1 MTQGGVSISIKNG
14 TQRLVYKVNSKKLK
28 DANWNLQLPFDL
40 AMNNGEV
47 VALADSTVLR
57 WIDELNGIS
66 DADAQ
71 AGIINQQIRHILKQK
86 DVSSATKLRIRDLM
100 RKRNLILFKQ
110 DYVCVV
116 MDSIK
121 DYRKMC
127 ERGFSINGIPYTRLL
142 ATTGGVKNR
151 TVVFI
156 SERLYP
162 EIRRRLDNGRDMNKE
177 IVPAKFGAYEALAC
191 SASTPV
197 SDPKGILVVH
207 DCYTYFVEDIITIDD
222 SCDGEP
228 ELKYVDGYKVHK
240 DCSDGFGT
248 MTPERAELWSKELG
262 LNYVMSGCNT
272 RYAWEK
278 GMLVTFD
285 HVAFAEKVNGA
296 SQDNEDG
303 YKVTDVWGDVWDVRD
318 VDVVL
323 TESMLKLWDSYS
335 SLGDY
340 LRNCHENHYTM
351 SIPKVAPEK
360 LDDVWTTNYQF
371 LQSYDLTDDELRELV
386 QPTMDWLDDIMGG
399 DYRKLMLYVN
409 GTTIS
414 TSSFLRQE
422 PSVSKGMFI
431 EPNLV
436 HDTITATMIR
446 DMTKKKVQQ
455 AKLGKILVN
464 GNFEIACGDPYALW
478 QSIFG
483 LKVTGLLYSG
493 EIYSK
498 HWVDR
503 DSRNVICFRAP
514 MTCANNIVPMAVATS
529 EDIDYWYQ
537 YIKTM
542 VIFNAW
548 DTAADA
554 MNGED

>member
-1 MTQGGVSISIKNG
+1 
-14 TQRLVYKVNSKKLK
+14 
-28 DANWNLQLPFDL
+28 
-40 AMNNGEV
+40 MNNGEV

-66 DADAQ
+66 DADTQ

-127 ERGFSINGIPYTRLL
+127 ERGFVINGIPYTRLL

-162 EIRRRLDNGRDMNKE
+162 EIRRRLDNGRDMNKK

-207 DCYTYFVEDIITIDD
+207 DCYTDFVEDVITIDD

-248 MTPERAELWSKELG
+248 MTPERAEIWSKELG
-262 LNYVMSGCNT
+262 LGYTMSGCNT

-296 SQDNEDG
+296 SPDNEDG

-318 VDVVL
+318 VDVIL

-386 QPTMDWLDDIMGG
+386 QPTMDWLDDVMGG

-409 GTTIS
+409 GTHIS
-414 TSSFLRQE
+414 ANQFLRKE

-431 EPNLV
+431 EPELV

-464 GNFEIACGDPYALW
+464 GNFEIASGDPYALW

-483 LKVTGLLYSG
+483 MKVTGLLYSG

>member
-1 MTQGGVSISIKNG
+1 
-14 TQRLVYKVNSKKLK
+14 
-28 DANWNLQLPFDL
+28 
-40 AMNNGEV
+40 MNNGEV

-57 WIDELNGIS
+57 WIDELNGIA
-66 DADAQ
+66 DADSQ
-71 AGIINQQIRHILKQK
+71 ANEINQQIRHILKQR
-86 DVSSATKLRIRDLM
+86 DTSSATRIRVRELM

-127 ERGFSINGIPYTRLL
+127 EWGFVINGIPYTRLL

-162 EIRRRLDNGRDMNKE
+162 EIRRRLDNGRDMNKK

-207 DCYTYFVEDIITIDD
+207 DCYTDFVEDIITIDD

-248 MTPERAELWSKELG
+248 MTPERAEIWSKELG

-296 SQDNEDG
+296 SPDNEDG

-318 VDVVL
+318 VDVIL

-386 QPTMDWLDDIMGG
+386 QPTMDWLDDVMGG

-422 PSVSKGMFI
+422 PSVSKGLFI

-537 YIKTM
+537 HIKTM

>member
-1 MTQGGVSISIKNG
+1 
-14 TQRLVYKVNSKKLK
+14 
-28 DANWNLQLPFDL
+28 
-40 AMNNGEV
+40 
-47 VALADSTVLR
+47 
-57 WIDELNGIS
+57 
-66 DADAQ
+66 
-71 AGIINQQIRHILKQK
+71 
-86 DVSSATKLRIRDLM
+86 
-100 RKRNLILFKQ
+100 
-110 DYVCVV
+110 
-116 MDSIK
+116 
-121 DYRKMC
+121 
-127 ERGFSINGIPYTRLL
+127 
-142 ATTGGVKNR
+142 
-151 TVVFI
+151 
-156 SERLYP
+156 
-162 EIRRRLDNGRDMNKE
+162 
-177 IVPAKFGAYEALAC
+177 
-191 SASTPV
+191 
-197 SDPKGILVVH
+197 
-207 DCYTYFVEDIITIDD
+207 
-222 SCDGEP
+222 
-228 ELKYVDGYKVHK
+228 
-240 DCSDGFGT
+240 
-248 MTPERAELWSKELG
+248 
-262 LNYVMSGCNT
+262 
-272 RYAWEK
+272 
-278 GMLVTFD
+278 MLVTFD

-296 SQDNEDG
+296 SPDNEDG

-318 VDVVL
+318 VDVIL

-371 LQSYDLTDDELRELV
+371 LQSYDLTDDELQELV
-386 QPTMDWLDDIMGG
+386 QPTMDWLDDVMGG

-409 GTTIS
+409 GTHIS
-414 TSSFLRQE
+414 TNQFLLKE

-431 EPNLV
+431 EPELV

-464 GNFEIACGDPYALW
+464 GNFEIASGDPYALW

-483 LKVTGLLYSG
+483 MKVTGLLYSG

-498 HWVDR
+498 HWIDR
-503 DSRNVICFRAP
+503 DSRKVICFRAP
-514 MTCANNIVPMAVATS
+514 MTCANNIVPMSVAS
-529 EDIDYWYQ
+529 SNDIDYWYQ